1 MSAPPVPSGPSAPPA
16 LDPAGGE
23 LPRKRGMGKRLMRS
37 AKWAVV
43 GHFAVMA
50 FAFLIQMRVA
60 RLVLREEFGTYL
72 LLTSLVVVHT
82 IVASFGLPQTA
93 LRLLRGYMAS
103 GEKRRAREC
112 MRSAL
117 WASALTTLGSCALYS
132 VLVLGFSERLFESDL
147 SPYWGWGVALIALS
161 SARLL
166 TAQIFRGFE
175 DFRWSA
181 FMGDQQGGMVHQGL
195 VLLGLVAI
203 GIWGNAGLHAI
214 FFLTTAAAVVP
225 LLLGLP
231 RLRHHGRELAGDV
244 DGPAPE
250 PTRVTWLLRESTP
263 IVVANL
269 AMVGLKHFDI
279 IVVGALLPGQE
290 LALYGAAKKLMTLVA
305 TPLLVGNMAMSSFIP
320 ELLAQGKKQ
329 KLENLLRGT
338 ATLASIPTLLMIAVI
353 VAAPGF
359 LLAQCYGEEYRAG
372 ALALLI
378 LIPGYLFSSSAGSC
392 SNTLIMSGHQRASMM
407 NSLGSV
413 VLYMVLAP
421 PLSIWFGIAGAASAL
436 AISQMVK
443 NVHGLLLVKRK
454 VGVWSVVS
462 FSPRFLGEVLDVAR
476 QNLDALRAG
485 RIGRG
490 RRGRKVEELSS

>member
-1 MSAPPVPSGPSAPPA
+1 MGTDGGPRRRG
-16 LDPAGGE
+16 LGG
-23 LPRKRGMGKRLMRS
+23 RLMHS

-50 FAFLIQMRVA
+50 FAFLIQMWVA
-60 RLVLREEFGTYL
+60 RLVVREEFGTFL
-72 LLTSLVVVHT
+72 LITSLVVVHT
-82 IVASFGLPQTA
+82 ILASFGLPQTA
-93 LRLLRGYMAS
+93 LRLVRANITSGQNEAARACMRTALLAS
-103 GEKRRAREC
+103 G
-112 MRSAL
+112 
-117 WASALTTLGSCALYS
+117 LTTLLSCTLYA
-132 VLVLGFSERLFESDL
+132 VLVLGFSERLFSTDL
-147 SPYWGWGVALIALS
+147 APYWYWGVAQIALS
-161 SARLL
+161 SLRLL

-181 FMGDQQGGMVHQGL
+181 FMGDQQGGMLHQGL
-195 VLLGLVAI
+195 TLVGLGLI
-203 GIWGNAGLHAI
+203 GWRGNAGLHAV
-214 FFLTTAAAVVP
+214 FLLTTLAAVVP
-225 LLLGLP
+225 LLVGLP
-231 RLRHHGRELAGDV
+231 RLLKLHRGLRGGGSA
-244 DGPAPE
+244 PAPSGE
-250 PTRVTWLLRESTP
+250 SIGVRWLVRQSAP

-279 IVVGALLPGQE
+279 IVVGALLPGEQ

-320 ELLAQGKKQ
+320 ELLAQGRKQ
-329 KLENLLRGT
+329 KLESLLRGT

-359 LLAQCYGEEYRAG
+359 LLATCFGEEYRAG

-378 LIPGYLFSSSAGSC
+378 LVPGYLFSSSAGSC
-392 SNTLIMSGHQRASMM
+392 SNTLIMSGHQKLSML

-413 VLYMVLAP
+413 AIYMVLAP
-421 PLSIWFGIAGAASAL
+421 SLSIWFGIGGAASAL

-462 FSPRFLGEVLDVAR
+462 FSPRFMREVLDVALR
-476 QNLDALRAG
+476 NLDALRP
-485 RIGRG
+485 
-490 RRGRKVEELSS
+490 RRARKAEEPLP